1 MRVYH
6 GIHELPALPN
16 LVITFGSFDGVHLG
30 HQEIFR
36 ELATVAHAV
45 SGTPLVVTFEPHPRL
60 VIYPLDNSVQLLT
73 SLEEKMELMSR
84 VGIEH
89 LLILPF
95 TVEFAQLNADEYI
108 EKVILKGIRPHTI
121 IIGYDHRFGLNRQG
135 DINFLKYFQEKGNY
149 ELIEISAKK
158 IDDIAI
164 SSTKI
169 RNHLLGQ
176 DLTEANLLLG
186 HPFIIKGEVIKGFQ
200 KGRDLGF
207 PTANLKVAKHKLLPG
222 FGIYL
227 AKAIVRNEP
236 KYGLLYIG
244 KRPSLSSSDAVSV
257 ELYIMDYSGDL
268 YGEHLTVELINF
280 IRPDKQF
287 DSLKDLV
294 TQMQADEVKGR
305 ELIGQPKHQGINA

>member
-36 ELATVAHAV
+36 ELATVAHSV

-135 DINFLKYFQEKGNY
+135 DINFLKYFQALFTIQIVKS
-149 ELIEISAKK
+149 IKK
-158 IDDIAI
+158 PVSITD
-164 SSTKI
+164 
-169 RNHLLGQ
+169 
-176 DLTEANLLLG
+176 
-186 HPFIIKGEVIKGFQ
+186 
-200 KGRDLGF
+200 
-207 PTANLKVAKHKLLPG
+207 
-222 FGIYL
+222 
-227 AKAIVRNEP
+227 
-236 KYGLLYIG
+236 GL
-244 KRPSLSSSDAVSV
+244 
-257 ELYIMDYSGDL
+257 
-268 YGEHLTVELINF
+268 F
-280 IRPDKQF
+280 
-287 DSLKDLV
+287 
-294 TQMQADEVKGR
+294 
-305 ELIGQPKHQGINA
+305 